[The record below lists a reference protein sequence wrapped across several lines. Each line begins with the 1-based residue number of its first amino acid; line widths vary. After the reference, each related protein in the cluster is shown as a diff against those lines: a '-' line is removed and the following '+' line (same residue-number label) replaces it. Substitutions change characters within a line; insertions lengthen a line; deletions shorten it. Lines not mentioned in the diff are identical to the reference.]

1 MNNFSNRIYVIGGIF
16 VLVVLI
22 FMIKLFN
29 LQILDDSYKL
39 SAENNSQRQVTQY
52 PARGLIYDRNGKLLV
67 YNQAVYDVM
76 IIPRQVHVFDT
87 LDFCHLLGIEKKD
100 AIKKLGKAKKYSYR
114 KASVFLKQLSSERY
128 AVLQEK
134 LYKFPGF
141 FVQPRTLRKY
151 PRKSAAHTLG
161 YLNEVDNKEI
171 KADPYYSQGD
181 YIGKSGIELT
191 YEKALRGEK
200 GKKIYWADVYNR
212 IKGSYREG
220 KFDKQ
225 PVSGKD
231 LVATLDIDL
240 QEYGELLMQNKKGG
254 IVALE
259 PSTGEILAKIS
270 SPDYNP
276 DMLVGREMGRNYSTL
291 IRNDSLKPLFDRAL
305 MAQYAPGSI
314 FKMINALIGL
324 QEKVI
329 SPFTRFECHGEY
341 RVGSFKMGCHHHVS
355 PLDLRHSIMH
365 SCNTY
370 YAYTFRYIV
379 ESPKFGSVNNGYDVW
394 RNHVMSFGLG
404 QTLGTDLPHERK
416 GSIPNLDYYLKKYRR
431 KNLRALNI
439 ISVSIGQGELLIT
452 PMQMANMC
460 AAIANRGYF
469 YTPHIIKSVGEEKE
483 IAKKY
488 TVRHETSIDSSYF
501 PPVIDGMEMVII
513 GGEGSTGGLAAIPGV
528 RVCGKTG
535 TVQNPHGDDHSV
547 FIAFAPRENP
557 KIAILVYVENGV
569 WGSRYGAPIGGLMI
583 EKYIR
588 GDISVSKKWIEKRM
602 LEADLIHQLD
612 EEKKISESSNH

>member
-29 LQILDDSYKL
+29 LQIVNDSYKL

-76 IIPRQVHVFDT
+76 IIPRQVKVFDT
-87 LDFCHLLGIEKKD
+87 LDFCNLLGIEKLD
-100 AIKKLGKAKKYSYR
+100 AIKKLAKAKKYSRR

-151 PRKSAAHTLG
+151 PRQSAAHALG
-161 YLNEVDNKEI
+161 YLNEVNNKEI
-171 KADPYYSQGD
+171 KADSYYKQGD

-191 YEKALRGEK
+191 YEKDLRGEK
-200 GKKIYWADVYNR
+200 GKKIYWVDVYNR
-212 IKGSYREG
+212 IKGSYRDG

-231 LVATLDIDL
+231 LVSTLDIDL

-254 IVALE
+254 IVAIE
-259 PSTGEILAKIS
+259 PSSGEILAKIS
-270 SPDYNP
+270 SPGYDP
-276 DMLVGREMGRNYSTL
+276 EMLVGRVMGKNYKAL
-291 IRNDSLKPLFDRAL
+291 VQNDSLNPLFDRAL
-305 MAQYAPGSI
+305 MAQYPPGSI
-314 FKMINALIGL
+314 FKMVNALIGL

-329 SPFTRFECHGEY
+329 SPFTRFECHSGY
-341 RVGSFKMGCHHHVS
+341 HVGSFTMGCHAHVS
-355 PLDLRHSIMH
+355 PLDMRHSIMH
-365 SCNTY
+365 SCNAY
-370 YAYTFRYIV
+370 YANTFRYIV

-404 QTLGTDLPHERK
+404 KSLGTDLPHELK
-416 GSIPNLDYYLKKYRR
+416 GSIPTLDSYLKLYRR
-431 KNLRALNI
+431 KNLRALNV
-439 ISVSIGQGELLIT
+439 ISLSIGQGELLIT

-460 AAIANRGYF
+460 AAIANRGYY
-469 YTPHIIKSVGEEKE
+469 YTPHIIKAVGEEKGIDE
-483 IAKKY
+483 KY
-488 TVRHETSIDSSYF
+488 IKRNETSVDSSYF
-501 PPVIDGMEMVII
+501 TPIIDGMEMVIT
-513 GGEGSTGGLAAIPGV
+513 GGEGSTGGLAAIPGI

-547 FIAFAPRENP
+547 FVAFAPRENP

-569 WGSRYGAPIGGLMI
+569 WGSRYGAPIAGLMI

-588 GDISVSKKWIEKRM
+588 GDISDSKKWTEKRM
-602 LEADLIHQLD
+602 LEADLIHQAD
-612 EEKKISESSNH
+612 AEKKISESNNH

>member
-29 LQILDDSYKL
+29 LQIVDDSYKL

-52 PARGLIYDRNGKLLV
+52 PARGLIYDRNGELLV

-76 IIPRQVHVFDT
+76 IIPRQVKRFDT
-87 LDFCHLLGIEKKD
+87 LDFCKLLGIEKLD
-100 AIKKLGKAKKYSYR
+100 AIKKLEKAKNYSNR
-114 KASVFLKQLSSERY
+114 RASVFLKQLSSEQY

-151 PRKSAAHTLG
+151 PRQSAAHALG
-161 YLNEVDNKEI
+161 YLNEVNNKEI
-171 KADPYYSQGD
+171 KADSYYSQGD

-191 YEKALRGEK
+191 YEKDLRGEK
-200 GKKIYWADVYNR
+200 GKKIYWVDVYNR
-212 IKGSYREG
+212 IKGSYRDG

-225 PVSGKD
+225 PISGND
-231 LVATLDIDL
+231 LISTLDIDL

-270 SPDYNP
+270 SPGYDP
-276 DMLVGREMGRNYSTL
+276 EMLVGRVMSKNYRAL
-291 IRNDSLKPLFDRAL
+291 VQNDSLKPLFDRTL
-305 MAQYAPGSI
+305 MAQYPPGSI
-314 FKMINALIGL
+314 FKMVNALIGL

-329 SPFTRFECHGEY
+329 NPFTRFECHSGY
-341 RVGSFKMGCHHHVS
+341 HVGSFTMGCHAHVS
-355 PLDLRHSIMH
+355 PLDLRSSIMH
-365 SCNTY
+365 SCNAY
-370 YAYTFRYIV
+370 YANTFRYIV

-404 QTLGTDLPHERK
+404 ERLGTDLPNELR
-416 GSIPNLDYYLKKYRR
+416 GGIPTLKYYLKKYRR
-431 KNLRALNI
+431 KNLRALNM
-439 ISVSIGQGELLIT
+439 ISISIGQGELLIT
-452 PMQMANMC
+452 PLQMANMC
-460 AAIANRGYF
+460 AAIANRGHY
-469 YTPHIIKSVGEEKE
+469 YTPHIIKSIGKEKGVDE
-483 IAKKY
+483 KF
-488 TVRHETSIDSSYF
+488 TVKHETSIDSSYF
-501 PPVIDGMEMVII
+501 SSVIDGMEMVVT
-513 GGEGSTGGLAAIPGV
+513 GGAGSTGGLAAVPGI

-535 TVQNPHGDDHSV
+535 TVQNAHVKDHSV
-547 FIAFAPRENP
+547 FVAFAPRENP

-569 WGSRYGAPIGGLMI
+569 WGSRYGAPIAGLMI

-588 GDISVSKKWIEKRM
+588 GEISDSKRWIEKRM
-602 LEADLIHQLD
+602 IEADLINQS
-612 EEKKISESSNH
+612 EEK

>member
-22 FMIKLFN
+22 FIIKLFN
-29 LQILDDSYKL
+29 LQIVDDSYKL

-76 IIPRQVHVFDT
+76 IIPKQVKVFDT
-87 LDFCHLLGIEKKD
+87 LDFCSLLGIEKLD
-100 AIKKLGKAKKYSYR
+100 AIKRLAKAKKYSYR
-114 KASVFLKQLSSERY
+114 KASVFLKQLSSEQY

-151 PRKSAAHTLG
+151 PRQSAAHALG
-161 YLNEVDNKEI
+161 YLNEVNNKEI
-171 KADPYYSQGD
+171 KTDPYYSQGD

-191 YEKALRGEK
+191 YEKELRGEK
-200 GKKIYWADVYNR
+200 GKKIYWVDVYNR
-212 IKGSYREG
+212 IKGSYRDG

-231 LVATLDIDL
+231 LVSTLDIDL

-259 PSTGEILAKIS
+259 PSSGEILAKIS
-270 SPDYNP
+270 SPGYDP
-276 DMLVGREMGRNYSTL
+276 EMLVGRVMGKNYKAL
-291 IRNDSLKPLFDRAL
+291 VQNDSLNPLFDRAL
-305 MAQYAPGSI
+305 MAQYPPGSI

-329 SPFTRFECHGEY
+329 SPFTRFECHMGY
-341 RVGSFKMGCHHHVS
+341 YYGNRKMGCHDHVS
-355 PLDLRHSIMH
+355 PLDMRHSIMH
-365 SCNTY
+365 SCNAY
-370 YAYTFRYIV
+370 YANTFRYIV

-404 QTLGTDLPHERK
+404 QHLGTDLPHELK
-416 GSIPNLDYYLKKYRR
+416 GSIPSLQYYLNVYRR
-431 KNLRALNI
+431 KNLRALNV
-439 ISVSIGQGELLIT
+439 ISLSIGQGELLIT

-460 AAIANRGYF
+460 AALANRGHF
-469 YTPHIIKSVGEEKE
+469 YTPHIIKSVGKE
-483 IAKKY
+483 NVIDSNY
-488 TVRHETSIDSSYF
+488 TKRKETNIDSSYF
-501 PPVIDGMEMVII
+501 SPVIDGMEMVVT
-513 GGEGSTGGLAAIPGV
+513 GGEGSTGYLAAIPGI

-547 FIAFAPRENP
+547 FVAFAPRENP

-569 WGSRYGAPIGGLMI
+569 WGSRYGAPIAGLMI

-588 GDISVSKKWIEKRM
+588 REISQSKKGIEKRM
-602 LEADLIHQLD
+602 INANLIHQAE
-612 EEKKISESSNH
+612 EEKKISESNNH

>member
-22 FMIKLFN
+22 FMIKLFS

-76 IIPRQVHVFDT
+76 LIPKQLQRFDT
-87 LDFCHLLGIEKKD
+87 LDFCYLLDIEKSDVIKRIED
-100 AIKKLGKAKKYSYR
+100 AKQYSYR
-114 KASVFLKQLSSERY
+114 KASVFLKQMSSEQY

-151 PRKSAAHTLG
+151 PRQSAAHALG
-161 YLNEVDNKEI
+161 YLNEVNNKEI
-171 KADPYYSQGD
+171 SEDSYYTQGD

-191 YEKALRGEK
+191 YEKELRGEK
-200 GKKIYWADVYNR
+200 GVNIYWVDVFNR
-212 IKGSYREG
+212 IKGSYRDG

-225 PVSGKD
+225 PISGKD
-231 LVATLDIDL
+231 LKSTLDVDL

-270 SPDYNP
+270 SPGYDP
-276 DMLVGREMGRNYSTL
+276 EMLVGRVMGKNYKDL
-291 IRNDSLKPLFDRAL
+291 VQNDSLNPLFDRAL
-305 MAQYAPGSI
+305 MAQYPPGSI
-314 FKMINALIGL
+314 FKMLNALIGL

-329 SPFTRFECHGEY
+329 SPFTRFDCHGGY
-341 RVGSFKMGCHHHVS
+341 FYGNRKMGCHHHIS
-355 PLDLRHSIMH
+355 PLDMRHSIMH
-365 SCNTY
+365 SCNAY
-370 YAYTFRYIV
+370 YANTFRYIV
-379 ESPKFGSVNNGYDVW
+379 ESSKFGSVNNGYDVW
-394 RNHVMSFGLG
+394 RNHIMSFGLG
-404 QTLGTDLPHERK
+404 ERLGTDLPHELK
-416 GSIPNLDYYLKKYRR
+416 GSIPSLQYYLDIYQR
-431 KNLRALNI
+431 KNLNALNV
-439 ISVSIGQGELLIT
+439 ISLSIGQGELLIT
-452 PMQMANMC
+452 PLQMANMC
-460 AAIANRGYF
+460 AAIANRGYY
-469 YTPHIIKSVGEEKE
+469 YTPHIIKSIGQNESVD
-483 IAKKY
+483 KKY
-488 TVRHETSIDSSYF
+488 KERNETSIDSSYF
-501 PPVIDGMEMVII
+501 TPIVDGMEMVVT
-513 GGEGSTGGLAAIPGV
+513 GGEGSTGGLAAIPGI

-535 TVQNPHGDDHSV
+535 TVQNPHGEDHSV

-557 KIAILVYVENGV
+557 QIAILVYVENGV
-569 WGSRYGAPIGGLMI
+569 WGSRYGAPIAGLMI

-588 GDISVSKKWIEKRM
+588 GEISAIKKGIEKRM
-602 LEADLIHQLD
+602 LEADLIYNV
-612 EEKKISESSNH
+612 KKENKVSE